1 MIEAWLELPAI
12 GVFAA
17 LTVVYATVAIAI
29 VWLCFGQP
37 LGPAMRRFD
46 GVVAPF
52 FGAVSVLFA
61 LLTGF
66 LASDVGDR
74 NRQAARAVQAEV
86 GELRNVYTLSVASA
100 TDMQAIRTAWTA
112 YIKTAIADDWP
123 AMENGS
129 AAASVNTA
137 YEELLRQVSDPTIA
151 TEAGAAVHNALIN
164 ATVRAG
170 TARSDRLALA
180 ADRTSD
186 IKWQLVL
193 LLGIMTQIAVAVVH
207 LQKRNAQIAALA
219 VFSVAMVMAL
229 GLIAMQ
235 ERPFA
240 GDVRIGA
247 WPLQEL
253 LKQHA
258 GNGNG

>member
-1 MIEAWLELPAI
+1 MIEAWLELSTI
-12 GVFAA
+12 GVFVV
-17 LTVVYATVAIAI
+17 LTVAYMAIAVAIA
-29 VWLCFGQP
+29 WLCFGSP
-37 LGPAMRRFD
+37 AGPAIRRFE

-74 NRQAARAVQAEV
+74 NRLAARAVQAEAS
-86 GELRNVYTLSVASA
+86 ELRNLFALSVASA
-100 TDMQAIRTAWTA
+100 TDLRAIRAAWGTYVKA
-112 YIKTAIADDWP
+112 IIADDWP
-123 AMENGS
+123 AMEDGEG
-129 AAASVNTA
+129 AVSVDNA
-137 YEELLRQVSDPTIA
+137 YEALLREVSDPRIA
-151 TEAGAAVHNALIN
+151 TEAGTPVHNALIN

-180 ADRTSD
+180 ADRTNH
-186 IKWQLVL
+186 IKWQTVL
-193 LLGIMTQIAVAVVH
+193 ILGIMTQIAVAVVH
-207 LQKRNAQIAALA
+207 LQKRNPQIAALA
-219 VFSVAMVMAL
+219 VFTVAMVIAL

-240 GDVRIGA
+240 GDVRVGA
-247 WPLQEL
+247 SPLQEL

-258 GNGNG
+258 GNGA